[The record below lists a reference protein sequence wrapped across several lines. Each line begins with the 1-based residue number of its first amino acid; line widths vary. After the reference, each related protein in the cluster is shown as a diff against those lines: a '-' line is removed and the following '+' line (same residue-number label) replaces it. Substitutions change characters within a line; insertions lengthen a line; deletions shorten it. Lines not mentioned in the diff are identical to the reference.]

1 MCYIDDCYA
10 CKDCAIAYVEH
21 VEREDNA
28 SNAAFERQEN
38 AAESFEANA

>member
-1 MCYIDDCYA
+1 MSKKRMRCCA

-21 VEREDNA
+21 I
-28 SNAAFERQEN
+28 ERQEN